1 MPWMFPTGAGTS
13 PLDGFGQHVLH
24 SSVAEMIRE
33 KWEVNTWRILQILTG
48 NMVDNHGIV
57 RFLGENHRILQLMNG
72 YTITWRIIPRILH
85 SVRIH
90 LNSWDTTILGG
101 LLTIGFLPLT
111 KWNDPPR
118 KHTWVFYQTRLGLKC
133 CPTDVG
139 CKHQPFDVEFSIQEH
154 TRMPKKSGQQQL
166 PLGWAYEIL
175 IDFSCQD
182 GPIFGQ
188 KCGIQPPRSV
198 FQCFWVKPWKIGK
211 ATGSVDFSGGSSAK
225 VAVTAASQML
235 GHALHVHASGPAGPI
250 KSHTLGMGFM
260 KGCCLKNHRQLR
272 SLATRN
278 DIEMYLSS
286 VCLYS
291 LYSLYRHMATHGDTW
306 LSWPCAQNSLP
317 TIPSDSTKGD
327 PNFFRIA
334 IHPCA
339 PDTRKSTGKT
349 KLQAQH
355 AARSGNPCWYW

>member
-211 ATGSVDFSGGSSAK
+211 ATGYVDFSRGSSAK

-291 LYSLYRHMATHGDTW
+291 LYRHMATHGDTW

-349 KLQAQH
+349 KLQAPH